1 MILSLLWC
9 SEMLP
14 QKIKFNHFSFH
25 LSNCSSCKQK
35 LNWNLL
41 DQNWHEL
48 ENELSSPSA
57 SMTFFETTM
66 TAKEKAWAAT
76 SVVMLVSHLLYIL
89 RVKEKNLFCGISLTK
104 RAPFLNNYC
113 FAVGTFIHIWT
124 TKRHGMI
131 MMDRSNFD
139 CVEFIV
145 LLGTLEKNDF
155 TVDFRM

>member
-1 MILSLLWC
+1 
-9 SEMLP
+9 
-14 QKIKFNHFSFH
+14 
-25 LSNCSSCKQK
+25 
-35 LNWNLL
+35 
-41 DQNWHEL
+41 
-48 ENELSSPSA
+48 
-57 SMTFFETTM
+57 MTTRQDDKTTM
-66 TAKEKAWAAT
+66 ASAEKHGCVTCTALMCTTKN
-76 SVVMLVSHLLYIL
+76 SVAKSEVMLLSHLLYIL
-89 RVKEKNLFCGISLTK
+89 RVKEKKNLFCGISLTK

-155 TVDFRM
+155 TVDFGM

>member
-1 MILSLLWC
+1 MGCHKCGHAS
-9 SEMLP
+9 
-14 QKIKFNHFSFH
+14 
-25 LSNCSSCKQK
+25 
-35 LNWNLL
+35 
-41 DQNWHEL
+41 
-48 ENELSSPSA
+48 LSSS
-57 SMTFFETTM
+57 
-66 TAKEKAWAAT
+66 
-76 SVVMLVSHLLYIL
+76 LYL
-89 RVKEKNLFCGISLTK
+89 AGERKNLFCGISLTK